1 MFLRKRKQSDE
12 VLLLSENAVTKIPF
26 NKAIGQFKKPGTNN
40 AE

>member
-12 VLLLSENAVTKIPF
+12 VLTKIPF
-26 NKAIGQFKKPGTNN
+26 SKAIGQFKKPGTNN